1 MPYRINNPG
10 GGDCGFFA
18 FAIGAIKDIQDEYA
32 LYGKSA
38 TYDQWIRKGLLG
50 VSLQELI
57 DFDLNRLYE
66 SPYHYKNELLS
77 TLQMSLRN
85 IAADAYTIDLL
96 NRIRTEAVSK
106 DEETLIEGSPV
117 YHKFM
122 ELVRFY
128 LGKEKNN
135 LAEISKFNELALS
148 PQVTTLAENTARS
161 LQPKLTAKPLS
172 EAETNTIENA
182 HVKEALLK
190 DVMQGDR
197 VNPGSVILKGVEK
210 IKEQGRWATHGDLKE
225 IAVQLNKNLYVEGQ
239 LNGDPDPRLRTIVLN
254 NEDNAHWTTQI
265 EQLPPKRQE
274 LKKEEAPSVA
284 KEEEVISASVS
295 KPINAEKAD
304 GYQQHVNDLIHAV
317 STQGLFSQV
326 KNKINVED
334 IDTAEALKGESDED
348 FAKRLQEAEYRR
360 AFK

>member
-1 MPYRINNPG
+1 MSYRINNPG

-18 FAIGAIKDIQDEYA
+18 FGIGTIKDIQDEYA
-32 LYGKSA
+32 LHRKSP
-38 TYDQWIRKGLLG
+38 TYNLWKRKGLRG

-66 SPYHYKNELLS
+66 SPYDYKKELLS

-85 IAADAYTIDLL
+85 IAADAYKIDLL
-96 NRIRTEAVSK
+96 NRIRTEEVSK

-128 LGKEKNN
+128 LGKEKNT
-135 LAEISKFNELALS
+135 LPEISKFNELALS
-148 PQVTTLAENTARS
+148 PQVRTLAESTAQS
-161 LQPKLTAKPLS
+161 LQPKLTARPLS
-172 EAETNTIENA
+172 EAETNKIENA

-190 DVMQGDR
+190 DVMHGDKP
-197 VNPGSVILKGVEK
+197 NPGSVILKGVDK

-239 LNGDPDPRLRTIVLN
+239 LNGDPDPRLRTVVLN

-274 LKKEEAPSVA
+274 LKKEEAPLSA
-284 KEEEVISASVS
+284 KAEQVIPSSVS
-295 KPINAEKAD
+295 KPVNAEKVD

-326 KNKINVED
+326 KNKISVDE
-334 IDTAEALKGESDED
+334 IDSAKALKGESDED